1 MVKPKQRRK
10 KKNLD
15 NLLNDMCLR
24 RLIQTNFSISYIIIS
39 LCLPPYEYYT
49 LTLTQQH
56 SCGVWHEIYTIVS
69 CWWLGAVET
78 DHNYSFKTPF
88 FYSHW
93 SSLTRM
99 DAYFMSIGGVAPI
112 KSPFR
117 SGCVG
122 SLSISFF
129 FLYFCVSINIISGWR
144 CCTEHKQWLE
154 GKKNISSWWKK
165 KKTKQNIDEAI
176 QLEILIFINFP
187 SNLVFWSPLCP
198 PPNCYYAGQKLN
210 CDFNQ
215 CNSGG
220 WWQPSMS
227 TVDFRAW
234 IRVERRGGQHVA
246 FSLSLC

>member
-1 MVKPKQRRK
+1 MSTTFDPDKFF
-10 KKNLD
+10 NLIYNYFSLPSSVWILYVD
-15 NLLNDMCLR
+15 AHTATQLR
-24 RLIQTNFSISYIIIS
+24 RVARN
-39 LCLPPYEYYT
+39 
-49 LTLTQQH
+49 
-56 SCGVWHEIYTIVS
+56 IY
-69 CWWLGAVET
+69 
-78 DHNYSFKTPF
+78 NSFVLMTWSSRNRSQLFVQNPF

-122 SLSISFF
+122 SLSISF